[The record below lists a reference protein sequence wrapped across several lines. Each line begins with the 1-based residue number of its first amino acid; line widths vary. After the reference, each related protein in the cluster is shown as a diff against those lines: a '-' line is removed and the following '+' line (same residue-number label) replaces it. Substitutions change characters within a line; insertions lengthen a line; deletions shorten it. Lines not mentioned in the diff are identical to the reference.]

1 MLVLPQM
8 SSNGSSNSGT
18 RISLVLLTGVLLCLF
33 VISAWLLTSLV
44 RDDAVQQELREGQQQ
59 MQLYAAY
66 MRGQFGRYQNIPA
79 LLSTNQR
86 ARKVLQQPDNYS
98 ARQALNEYLENSA
111 KATGALDIYLMDTE
125 GLTVAASNW
134 QSESTFIGRN
144 FAYRPYFQQAMRGT
158 LGRYYALGSTSGVRG
173 YYFAYPVHIL
183 GQIRG
188 VMVLKMDIAVLESQW
203 REGNDALLVT
213 DPDGIIFVSTIAA
226 WRYKSLRP
234 LSSAQRE
241 RILQSARYGGVQHD
255 ALRLKDLH
263 TQDPVANVKLTEK
276 QLQGNYLLL
285 EHRMPELGWTV
296 HLLRPTEEVKQ
307 RVTEALLSTLLAF
320 VLIGLILAVALQ
332 RRWRREERARADM
345 ASRVALERAHDEL
358 EQRVLERTADLQREV
373 EDRTRAE
380 TALRKAQDELVQA
393 TKLAT
398 LGQMSASINHE
409 LNQPL
414 TAIRSYADNARLLMD
429 RERYGEVRDN
439 MRQISELVD
448 RMAQISSQLKLFS
461 RKSEGKRVPVVLC
474 NEVELALKILD
485 AEIRKVG
492 IAVEVEL
499 CTEQVQVLADATRLE
514 QVLVNLIGN
523 AIHAL
528 ESTDQ
533 PRIQITAAR
542 VEHQLHI
549 SVKDNGPGIP
559 DAHLDQIFDPFFTT
573 RKSGLGLGLAISQL
587 IVENMGGSLQ
597 VSNLEGGGAV
607 FTMALD
613 LVESE

>member
-1 MLVLPQM
+1 
-8 SSNGSSNSGT
+8 
-18 RISLVLLTGVLLCLF
+18 
-33 VISAWLLTSLV
+33 
-44 RDDAVQQELREGQQQ
+44 
-59 MQLYAAY
+59 
-66 MRGQFGRYQNIPA
+66 
-79 LLSTNQR
+79 
-86 ARKVLQQPDNYS
+86 
-98 ARQALNEYLENSA
+98 
-111 KATGALDIYLMDTE
+111 
-125 GLTVAASNW
+125 
-134 QSESTFIGRN
+134 
-144 FAYRPYFQQAMRGT
+144 
-158 LGRYYALGSTSGVRG
+158 
-173 YYFAYPVHIL
+173 
-183 GQIRG
+183 
-188 VMVLKMDIAVLESQW
+188 VLKMDIAVLESQW

>member
-66 MRGQFGRYQNIPA
+66 VRGQFGRYQNIPA

-241 RILQSARYGGVQHD
+241 RILQSARYGGVH
-255 ALRLKDLH
+255 
-263 TQDPVANVKLTEK
+263 EK